1 MEMVENDTRVCP
13 YCGYVAGTP
22 AEEAIHM
29 EPGSFLH
36 DRYIVGKVIGYGGF
50 GVTYIGWD
58 GRLEQK
64 VAIKE
69 YLPSEFSTRMP
80 GSPTVTVFNGDR
92 NQQFHDGLKKFVEE
106 AKHLAKFQNEPG
118 IVRIFDAFEENGTA
132 YIIMEYLDG
141 MTLTEYLNQVGTIPE
156 DDAVAMLMPVM
167 QSLQVVHGEGLL
179 HRDIAP
185 DNIFITR
192 MGEIKLIDFGASRYA
207 TTSHSRSLTVIIKPG
222 YSPEEQYRSRGDQ
235 GPYTDVYALS
245 AVLYKMITGKTPP
258 DAMERR
264 AKFENQ
270 NKDILVEPHV
280 LARNISQNRENA
292 ILNAL
297 NVRIEDRTPDV
308 PTFIRELESDVPV
321 RRVGG
326 RIKKLDLY
334 SWPLWLKIAV
344 PAALVMILTFG
355 ALLLTGVIDL
365 SGYSRKVII
374 PNGMVEVP
382 DVELMSSADAIKA
395 IEEQHLL
402 AATTGSVVSKYI
414 DAGIIV
420 LQDHPGGSY
429 MKVSGTVSLTV
440 SSGEGVVPPVNGI
453 STVPYVIWDEKDV
466 ALEKLK
472 EAGLKAEI
480 TEAYDDNVA
489 AGQVISQDRNAGEQV
504 PENTIIG
511 LVISKGTKPF
521 DMPDVTGMEKEK

>member
-1 MEMVENDTRVCP
+1 MSRRCLGCMEMVENDTRVCP

-185 DNIFITR
+185 D
-192 MGEIKLIDFGASRYA
+192 
-207 TTSHSRSLTVIIKPG
+207 IINC
-222 YSPEEQYRSRGDQ
+222 
-235 GPYTDVYALS
+235 
-245 AVLYKMITGKTPP
+245 
-258 DAMERR
+258 
-264 AKFENQ
+264 F
-270 NKDILVEPHV
+270 
-280 LARNISQNRENA
+280 
-292 ILNAL
+292 
-297 NVRIEDRTPDV
+297 
-308 PTFIRELESDVPV
+308 
-321 RRVGG
+321 
-326 RIKKLDLY
+326 
-334 SWPLWLKIAV
+334 
-344 PAALVMILTFG
+344 
-355 ALLLTGVIDL
+355 
-365 SGYSRKVII
+365 
-374 PNGMVEVP
+374 
-382 DVELMSSADAIKA
+382 
-395 IEEQHLL
+395 
-402 AATTGSVVSKYI
+402 
-414 DAGIIV
+414 
-420 LQDHPGGSY
+420 
-429 MKVSGTVSLTV
+429 
-440 SSGEGVVPPVNGI
+440 
-453 STVPYVIWDEKDV
+453 
-466 ALEKLK
+466 
-472 EAGLKAEI
+472 
-480 TEAYDDNVA
+480 
-489 AGQVISQDRNAGEQV
+489 
-504 PENTIIG
+504 
-511 LVISKGTKPF
+511 
-521 DMPDVTGMEKEK
+521 